1 MKKIAALLAAASMMA
16 LTVPAFAQQT
26 QAEKDQCLLASK
38 NCAAQVDSIQQRIK
52 KLDQAIKEGKK
63 VYTPEELK
71 KLQDKLKETQD
82 TLDTLEGLKGGAG
95 N

>member
-1 MKKIAALLAAASMMA
+1 MKKIAALLVAAFMMA
-16 LTVPAFAQQT
+16 MMVPAFAQQT
-26 QAEKDQCLLASK
+26 PAQKDQCLLTAK
-38 NCAAQVDSIQQRIK
+38 ACTDQVDTIQQRVK

-82 TLDTLEGLKGGAG
+82 LLDTLEGVKGG